1 MTQSEFDIK
10 MSKIEEKEQ
19 AAIKPL
25 ARKKGDLEEALNT
38 FKQKKLEVEKE
49 ITRIGFEIHLVSK
62 SIQEVRLAYRAKRN
76 EIKNEFATNK
86 EMDF

>member
-10 MSKIEEKEQ
+10 MSKIDEKEQ

-25 ARKKGDLEEALNT
+25 ARKKGDLEETMHNL
-38 FKQKKLEVEKE
+38 KQKQIELSAE
-49 ITRIGFEIHLVSK
+49 INRIGFEIHLVSR
-62 SIQEVRLAYRAKRN
+62 SIQEVRLAYRAKRS

>member
-1 MTQSEFDIK
+1 MTQSEFDMK

-25 ARKKGDLEEALNT
+25 ARKKGDLEEALHNV
-38 FKQKKLEVEKE
+38 KQKQLEIEAEKN
-49 ITRIGFEIHLVSK
+49 RIGFEIQLVAR